1 MVVQDYMKAGVNG
14 VAWAAFVHVRVQV
27 RRKSGV
33 RVARIVSLPS
43 VLSSESSQSLLQH
56 AQPVQRSQ
64 QNMRHV
70 DPSIA
75 KVLKPSRPRTSNFA
89 ELNNCAQANP
99 SWPTL
104 SEGLSDGMSRRS
116 HDSYKQIYRVS
127 HSQL

>member
-27 RRKSGV
+27 RRKSDF
-33 RVARIVSLPS
+33 RVARIVSPPS

-56 AQPVQRSQ
+56 AQPVQWSQ
-64 QNMRHV
+64 QNTRHV

-75 KVLKPSRPRTSNFA
+75 KVLKPSRPRIPHFA
-89 ELNNCAQANP
+89 ELDNCAQAKL
-99 SWPTL
+99 SWPTP
-104 SEGLSDGMSRRS
+104 SEGLSDGMARTLNDS
-116 HDSYKQIYRVS
+116 HTQLYRVS